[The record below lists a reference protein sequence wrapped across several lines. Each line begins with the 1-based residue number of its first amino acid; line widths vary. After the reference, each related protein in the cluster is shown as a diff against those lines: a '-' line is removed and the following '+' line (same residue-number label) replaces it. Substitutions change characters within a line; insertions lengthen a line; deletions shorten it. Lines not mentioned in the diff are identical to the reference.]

1 MDQVVLRYQKEEASS
16 WSDESPSVV
25 TVPHA
30 WLWKFGDVIMTA
42 LPLDIGEENPL
53 AKNMDDSWYTSYR
66 AQSSNAEQV
75 LGLFLSDLVDVL
87 DRPAMAGLSEPI
99 FNIFEKAIADLS
111 ERVDKYTKNAD
122 VDTIKIADEK
132 KFLHEIDDIR
142 EELSMIKTVL
152 F

>member
-1 MDQVVLRYQKEEASS
+1 
-16 WSDESPSVV
+16 
-25 TVPHA
+25 
-30 WLWKFGDVIMTA
+30 MTA